1 MGWRDRL
8 LGGMCWLRRHRNYL
22 GGTAEGASH
31 VVVVGLGVKKKKVP
45 AQELRLE
52 NEEASRLST
61 ARMELVMFAMQV
73 LGIVSLPVMMDP
85 PVATEETDHCKSQTA
100 ATRPQQAGE

>member
-1 MGWRDRL
+1 MECAGFV
-8 LGGMCWLRRHRNYL
+8 G
-22 GGTAEGASH
+22 GGTCSWGIVEGASH

-45 AQELRLE
+45 AQLRLE

-61 ARMELVMFAMQV
+61 ARMELVMFAMEV
-73 LGIVSLPVMMDP
+73 LGIVGLPVMMDP
-85 PVATEETDHCKSQTA
+85 PVATEETYHCKSRTA